1 MAPRG
6 AHLYHNLAGKG
17 YEDTEPG
24 LLILSV
30 VSTSAYPYKTN
41 KLVAGVYVCVC
52 YSLSHVQFFVIPWTT
67 AQQALLYMRFSRQ
80 EYWSGLTFPL
90 QGIFLTQGLNLRLLR
105 LLHWQMGSLPLV
117 PPGLGTTSMTS

>member
-24 LLILSV
+24 LLILSL

-41 KLVAGVYVCVC
+41 ELVACVPPGSSVHGVFQARILEWGAIAFSDILHLNNKGRC
-52 YSLSHVQFFVIPWTT
+52 Y
-67 AQQALLYMRFSRQ
+67 
-80 EYWSGLTFPL
+80 GL
-90 QGIFLTQGLNLRLLR
+90 
-105 LLHWQMGSLPLV
+105 MGSL
-117 PPGLGTTSMTS
+117 GRT